1 MMAQRFTP
9 SSLGLHAAHMGQAFN
24 LNHGPH
30 GQAIYAKGACTVVLN
45 NVTINGV
52 LYNETLDFVKGEA
65 WRGQKAQVTLDP
77 LPVYA
82 NKTLRTPSLF
92 NGA

>member
-30 GQAIYAKGACTVVLN
+30 GQAIYAKGAASRQGAFGKEGG
-45 NVTINGV
+45 IN
-52 LYNETLDFVKGEA
+52 
-65 WRGQKAQVTLDP
+65 
-77 LPVYA
+77 
-82 NKTLRTPSLF
+82 SI
-92 NGA
+92 